1 MREHQEAPKPK
12 CERIPN
18 KKVQASKALETS
30 NFRKRLEILCCI
42 CMSVLDVCLY
52 DWINMEKE
60 KKTTVIFSQ
69 IWKQLEET
77 KSFWYF
83 LPLLFCICGTLSFP
97 IYIKCKEISKPNSGK
112 LYVIFHF
119 HFHHQMCIKKMM
131 PKKDFLIFV
140 LVSILKV

>member
-12 CERIPN
+12 CERISN

-83 LPLLFCICGTLSFP
+83 FTIIVLYLWYFVVSNLHKMQGNLKTKLRQIVCDFPFPLPSP
-97 IYIKCKEISKPNSGK
+97 DVY
-112 LYVIFHF
+112 
-119 HFHHQMCIKKMM
+119 
-131 PKKDFLIFV
+131 
-140 LVSILKV
+140 